1 MMSWSAVTSRAV
13 DVNRVRPST
22 GCSRQFGLVNE
33 NQRKGRGECLRTFFL
48 AGGCSELAELAKSQQ
63 FGPGAMFTN
72 QSSFLR
78 KKN

>member
-1 MMSWSAVTSRAV
+1 MKIKERAG
-13 DVNRVRPST
+13 VNVYEPI
-22 GCSRQFGLVNE
+22 
-33 NQRKGRGECLRTFFL
+33 FL
-48 AGGCSELAELAKSQQ
+48 AGGCSELAELAKSQL